1 MNMEILNKY
10 RYWSEKDLEE
20 YVDYALWLDTLDYMI
35 VSARQNLCWLME
47 HVSVEREDEWRDR
60 KFNEMRTQ
68 VDAMIAER
76 GELLKEME
84 RVDA

>member
-1 MNMEILNKY
+1 MEILNKY